1 MNVGVDITSNT
12 LSIGLA
18 MAKRR
23 TVGYHAKSLKTLR
36 PSILGWCRRCRELF
50 LN

>member
-1 MNVGVDITSNT
+1 MNVGVDSASDT

-23 TVGYHAKSLKTLR
+23 TVGYHANSLKAPR
-36 PSILGWCRRCRELF
+36 PSILGWCKRCRELF
-50 LN
+50 KN